1 MDLKIILLDYQNNYL
16 VQQNFQI
23 CWYLS
28 YICRYFSKIVLSSID
43 KNSHIHKNTHTFI
56 NIHVRNKF
64 YNHHKNKSLVKINI
78 KSYELNEMNDKTNS
92 CDTKRR

>member
-1 MDLKIILLDYQNNYL
+1 MDLKIILFTIKIIIQ
-16 VQQNFQI
+16 
-23 CWYLS
+23 
-28 YICRYFSKIVLSSID
+28 FSKIFRFVGIYLTFVDISAKLFFLID